1 MARQRGNKGVPAK
14 HEGKTCGECAEHYG
28 ECSPALDGHMT
39 LARCQYYTGGKYCVL
54 MSDQACVHFKE

>member
-54 MSDQACVHFKE
+54 MSDPACVHFKE